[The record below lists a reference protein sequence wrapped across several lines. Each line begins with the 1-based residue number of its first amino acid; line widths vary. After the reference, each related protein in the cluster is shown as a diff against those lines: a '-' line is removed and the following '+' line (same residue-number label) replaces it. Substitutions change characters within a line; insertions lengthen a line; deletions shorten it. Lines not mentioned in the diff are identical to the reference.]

1 MSYNDESKLCNKCYT
16 IQLEIIRNVEPA
28 SEDSMLS
35 TLLQSISEIA
45 PVEKESNSIDHAL
58 LEVTSLVGH
67 FLLNRV
73 GILLPEAYREFLN
86 AALRH
91 ADNATDIEEIKAMLP
106 KRCFLNR
113 LLNFFGEHIKFECK
127 IRSIGVLIYRQ
138 GADILTVLSKTLHAF
153 RRKGLSLFDKCINM
167 KNVDEKPENEI
178 DEVDDVHVSIRN
190 VCTVMNTKIRQQA
203 KSIMQMQ
210 CTEPLDMTTF
220 NRNNMISKID
230 PALFK
235 MVVLLTQRLREYR
248 QDANTILANLTQK
261 RKTQCLYCLCVLIFA
276 TDSNCS
282 APMHILLADAIEA
295 NGGSKELIKIMN
307 RVGAVASN
315 DTLQRHIES
324 VSIYRLQKGL
334 THELNLN
341 ALAIVSVD
349 NIDFLQSYA
358 FVYSGDVSRSWHG
371 TTIQVVQPSPP
382 FVINNTNTHIY
393 IPNDNDPMETKI
405 TQ

>member
-1 MSYNDESKLCNKCYT
+1 
-16 IQLEIIRNVEPA
+16 
-28 SEDSMLS
+28 
-35 TLLQSISEIA
+35 
-45 PVEKESNSIDHAL
+45 
-58 LEVTSLVGH
+58 
-67 FLLNRV
+67 
-73 GILLPEAYREFLN
+73 
-86 AALRH
+86 
-91 ADNATDIEEIKAMLP
+91 
-106 KRCFLNR
+106 
-113 LLNFFGEHIKFECK
+113 
-127 IRSIGVLIYRQ
+127 
-138 GADILTVLSKTLHAF
+138 
-153 RRKGLSLFDKCINM
+153 
-167 KNVDEKPENEI
+167 
-178 DEVDDVHVSIRN
+178 
-190 VCTVMNTKIRQQA
+190 MNTKIRQQA

-210 CTEPLDMTTF
+210 CTEPLDMATF
-220 NRNNMISKID
+220 NINNMISKID

-261 RKTQCLYCLCVLIFA
+261 RKMQCLYCLCVLIFA

-282 APMHILLADAIEA
+282 ARMHILLADAIEA
-295 NGGSKELIKIMN
+295 NGGSKELIKVMN

-341 ALAIVSVD
+341 ALAILSVD

-358 FVYSGDVSRSWHG
+358 FLYTGDVSRSWHG

-393 IPNDNDPMETKI
+393 T
-405 TQ
+405 